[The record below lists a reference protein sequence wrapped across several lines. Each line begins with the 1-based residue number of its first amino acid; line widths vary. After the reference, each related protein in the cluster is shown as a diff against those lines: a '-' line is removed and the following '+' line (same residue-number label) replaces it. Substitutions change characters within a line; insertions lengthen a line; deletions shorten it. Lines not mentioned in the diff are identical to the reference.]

1 MNDCY
6 RFIAMNSTVDVA
18 FRCVPKIIKDGTT
31 YMNMWRV
38 EGYNLLLWQK
48 KGKFHK
54 GDSYLIVKLRADC
67 GHTSRYIHFWLGSET
82 TQDEAGLAA
91 LKAVEL
97 DDYFGGQAVQFREV
111 ENYESK
117 IFLSYF
123 STITYESGG
132 YLFDLYSIK
141 QHYEEKLWHVKGKR
155 NLKLNQLPMGW
166 CNVNNN
172 DVYILDIKECMFI
185 WIGKRA
191 NVYEKIK
198 AAQITQYLNTQRVS
212 KVQVII
218 VNDGEEGKLK
228 KDEFQLFNRYL
239 PLAMKNLGKH
249 EQISDDSENENFE
262 KALRLYICCDEDG
275 VLKVTELKNGPLSYS
290 DLQSKDMYIIVS
302 EDHVW
307 IWVGRLVPKTARR
320 EAMNNAVGFSKKK
333 NADLCQVIRVI
344 ENEETEDFKYL
355 FHNWPE
361 PSRRGNSKI
370 KIGRTIQ
377 SSYDAK
383 SLHDNKPLAAELQM
397 VDDGQGEVEV
407 HRFQNYNLIPVTKQ
421 QFGQFFNG
429 DCYVIVYTYT
439 VKTQEKYIVYYWL
452 GIESNLEDQRVVSLR
467 VTELEETL
475 GHNVMQVRVIQGKEP
490 PHLMTIFKGKMV
502 ILLGSHEKWEKK
514 SSLLASG
521 PGRHYMLHVRGTSD
535 YNTKAVQVPMR
546 AASLNSNDVFVIF
559 DGHRCFIW
567 AGKGSTGDEREMA
580 KNISDGATFIPEGH
594 EKPEF
599 WNCLGGFE
607 PYMNDK
613 QIQNLSAEHR
623 PRLFCFSKISEPMK
637 VEEIYNF
644 EQKDLIPD
652 DIMLIDTWDSIFL
665 WIGNDVRHDDK
676 KQANTLILQYLEN
689 DPAFRH
695 TDIPIYR
702 VYQGYEPAIFSGFFT
717 DWNESFWENDTTF
730 EQLEKQLKLNNMNV
744 PLFEVPSAKHSGQT
758 FKQVPKYAYSML
770 AGRSPDMLPS
780 EVDPSN
786 KEATTSN

>member
-1 MNDCY
+1 MEE
-6 RFIAMNSTVDVA
+6 
-18 FRCVPKIIKDGTT
+18 
-31 YMNMWRV
+31 NMAAAV
-38 EGYNLLLWQK
+38 KNVGYNLLLWQK

-67 GHTSRYIHFWLGSET
+67 GHTSRYIHFWIGSET

-97 DDYFGGQAVQFREV
+97 DDYFDGQAVQFREV

-123 STITYESGG
+123 PTITYESGG
-132 YLFDLYSIK
+132 YLFDLVSIK

-155 NLKLNQLPMGW
+155 NLKMNQLPMGW
-166 CNVNNN
+166 CSVNNN

-185 WIGKRA
+185 WIGKKA

-198 AAQITQYLNTQRVS
+198 AAQITQHLNTQRVS

-218 VNDGEEGKLK
+218 VNDGEEGNLK
-228 KDEFQLFNRYL
+228 KDEFQLFNKYL
-239 PLAMKNLGKH
+239 PLAMKNLGKQ

-262 KALRLYICCDEDG
+262 KTLRLYICCDEDG

-307 IWVGRLVPKTARR
+307 IWIGRLVPKTARR

-370 KIGRTIQ
+370 KIVFAKDSDFSNYFIPLLMMSNFRYSISSFSKNIIAILIADISIVDGIVAITQ
-377 SSYDAK
+377 S
-383 SLHDNKPLAAELQM
+383 LEN
-397 VDDGQGEVEV
+397 
-407 HRFQNYNLIPVTKQ
+407 
-421 QFGQFFNG
+421 
-429 DCYVIVYTYT
+429 
-439 VKTQEKYIVYYWL
+439 VYYISFL
-452 GIESNLEDQRVVSLR
+452 QETIHQLLLMLMLLLLLQDGIESNLEDQRVVSLR

-502 ILLGSHEKWEKK
+502 ILLGSHENWEKK

-613 QIQNLSAEHR
+613 QIQNLKAEHR

-665 WIGNDVRHDDK
+665 WIGKDVRHDDK
-676 KQANTLILQYLEN
+676 KQANMLIL
-689 DPAFRH
+689 
-695 TDIPIYR
+695 
-702 VYQGYEPAIFSGFFT
+702 
-717 DWNESFWENDTTF
+717 NDTTF
-730 EQLEKQLKLNNMNV
+730 DQLEKQLKLNNMNV

-780 EVDPSN
+780 EVDPAN
-786 KEATTSN
+786 KERYLTELEFMSVFRMTYADFFNLPQWRKTDLKKNLGLF